1 MNRYIGYEIKD
12 INNLLTRR
20 IFLMYKNNNKIITP
34 IQYKI
39 IDYLLI
45 NEKAYQKDLEKEFNL
60 RRSTIS
66 GILKTMEK
74 NNLILKETNNRI
86 NEIFLTVDIKKE
98 IKIIKEQMINLE
110 TELKKNITNEELEN
124 FFIVIDKIKENIK
137 ENNL

>member
-110 TELKKNITNEELEN
+110 TELKKI
-124 FFIVIDKIKENIK
+124 
-137 ENNL
+137 

>member
-110 TELKKNITNEELEN
+110 TELKKNITNKELEN

>member
-45 NEKAYQKDLEKEFNL
+45 NEKAYQKDLEKKFNL

-74 NNLILKETNNRI
+74 NNLILKETNKRI

-137 ENNL
+137 EKNL

>member
-45 NEKAYQKDLEKEFNL
+45 NEKAYQKDLEKKFNL

-124 FFIVIDKIKENIK
+124 FFIVIDKIKENITEK
-137 ENNL
+137 NL